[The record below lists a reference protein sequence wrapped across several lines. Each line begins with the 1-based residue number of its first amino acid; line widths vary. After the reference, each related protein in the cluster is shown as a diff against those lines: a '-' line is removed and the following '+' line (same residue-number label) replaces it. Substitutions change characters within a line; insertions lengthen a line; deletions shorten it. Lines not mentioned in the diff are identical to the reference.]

1 MKISNASKKVLA
13 SALSAAMVV
22 AFAPTVA
29 FAAPAQGDAAKIHFE
44 VQTGANASVTDASLS
59 IKDVNVVLDAD
70 KKTGDVVA
78 VNAGNFKYYGASIT
92 GWWYDKDA
100 DGIVDAGEELTY
112 DASAGKITSFV
123 PADSFKGG
131 DTITLKAIYGLPAVT
146 APTAVAE
153 TVADGTVAFT
163 ATNITA
169 GTYDVKVTRDGAEVF
184 SKANVSVTDTIEFT
198 ATETAADFNT
208 LSGDTAKFDKSKYG
222 EGKYV
227 VSLTSTAA
235 GATKGYTASTEFEVF
250 KVSLKAADGRTLLN
264 LTNTDSYVIK
274 GGALTSAM
282 IPASGPTRTDGKTF
296 SGWYTADGSKAKAG
310 DKVSANTE
318 LVATFEDAR
327 VAKPVANLLGDEI
340 TFSFENLAQTKSD
353 ATKADEVKSYTA
365 KISGPGVDLTLTDG
379 ELASAG
385 NTDITLNLAGSYT
398 TTDGKWNSNVHTSAK
413 PQAGKYTATLTQI
426 NGDGST
432 VEVGSNSIELVSVSY
447 DLGEGNWNDANGKDK
462 TADYL
467 KALPTV
473 AVKGGTMDNVWY
485 AAGSVAADITA
496 PGVANDSLNAFDKW
510 AVSGLTKISDGKDV
524 KEFDGKGVSANLMKS
539 DYKVTGDVKLTATYK
554 SSYAAAPAASIA
566 GNVLTVEAAAGT
578 VAYYKV
584 GSGSWSTYT
593 APVTLADSATSVTVK
608 AYAGSTASKETEFT
622 KVKVSD
628 AAANDYKQA
637 KQAIAGLTDF
647 EATKTFMA
655 NLEGYKKAVET
666 ADATFGVWN
675 KSTDWGK
682 VTYTATGTVMGS
694 YADVAVAAVES
705 YAAGVEQKDGSV
717 KKLTAEKAADAKAA
731 IAAVQ
736 AAWLTNN
743 AAKADKDLVEINGT
757 KPTNLAAGK
766 VLATYTTAIKTIT
779 ENAAKAMTT
788 YKAEDVK
795 AAANVTAALK
805 AAKTADELNA
815 ALKAYGEL
823 NDAQKSLVATADV
836 AAAQEALVKAEL
848 KDAQDDAAVSKVKGK
863 TVKAKAKKAT
873 KSSLKVVTSKS
884 GAKSTFK
891 KVKGDKKVTV
901 SKSGK
906 IVVKKGLKAGKK
918 YTVKVKATVGTQT
931 KTVKVIVKVA
941 K

>member
-100 DGIVDAGEELTY
+100 DGVVDAGEELTY

-184 SKANVSVTDTIEFT
+184 SKANVSVTDTIKFT

-208 LSGDTAKFDKSKYG
+208 LSGDIAKFDKSKYG

-264 LTNTDSYVIK
+264 FTNTDSYVIK
-274 GGALTSAM
+274 GGALTSTM

-327 VAKPVANLLGDEI
+327 VAKPVADLLSDEI

-462 TADYL
+462 TADEL
-467 KALPTV
+467 KTLPTV
-473 AVKGGTMDNVWY
+473 AVKGGTMDNVWH
-485 AAGSVAADITA
+485 AGSLASNITA

-524 KEFDGKGVSANLMKS
+524 KEFDGKGVSTNLMKS

-675 KSTDWGK
+675 KSTDWAK

-717 KKLTAEKAADAKAA
+717 KKLTAEKTADAKAA

-743 AAKADKDLVEINGT
+743 AATKASEQVAVNGDNAKKGSKSLVD
-757 KPTNLAAGK
+757 
-766 VLATYTTAIKTIT
+766 YTGAIKTIT

-891 KVKGDKKVTV
+891 KTSGNKRVTV

-918 YTVKVKATVGTQT
+918 YTVKVKATVGAST
-931 KTVKVIVKVA
+931 KTVKVVVKVA